1 MYLSFSR
8 LLSRLRATATAI
20 CRSRERD
27 VLWTS
32 DSLTIESTADKTK
45 DRSSCNGR
53 SESNAAYPRISFLFL
68 TNGGD
73 RPSSPLENGQHYTL
87 FFFSFFFFF
96 HAGTRIPLPSS
107 LPSPPSPFVT
117 QKTDT
122 GRWNRIS
129 FFYFLLR
136 ARMDMI
142 KENQSWTLGTCVQS
156 ESRVNLCLKLCGLFD
171 RVWWFFF
178 FLFLRSKV
186 VYREWMPEE
195 IDSIER
201 LWKKFV
207 KFFLWKTSVIYT
219 CFLFIHVFPF
229 CRIIV

>member
-1 MYLSFSR
+1 MNPCTWVSLDCSLGYVPPRQPFVVR
-8 LLSRLRATATAI
+8 GNG
-20 CRSRERD
+20 D

-87 FFFSFFFFF
+87 FFFSFFFFPPSTLE
-96 HAGTRIPLPSS
+96 HASLLPSLS
-107 LPSPPSPFVT
+107 LPSPFVT

-129 FFYFLLR
+129 FFYFLLP

-156 ESRVNLCLKLCGLFD
+156 GCSCESLFEI
-171 RVWWFFF
+171 VWFVRSCVMIFFF
-178 FLFLRSKV
+178 F
-186 VYREWMPEE
+186 
-195 IDSIER
+195 
-201 LWKKFV
+201 
-207 KFFLWKTSVIYT
+207 FFFWGVE
-219 CFLFIHVFPF
+219 LFIENG
-229 CRIIV
+229 RKLTR

>member
-87 FFFSFFFFF
+87 FFFFFFFFF

-107 LPSPPSPFVT
+107 LLSPPSPFVT

-178 FLFLRSKV
+178 FFF
-186 VYREWMPEE
+186 WG
-195 IDSIER
+195 
-201 LWKKFV
+201 V
-207 KFFLWKTSVIYT
+207 K
-219 CFLFIHVFPF
+219 LFIGNGCPKKLI
-229 CRIIV
+229 R

>member
-178 FLFLRSKV
+178 FSFF
-186 VYREWMPEE
+186 EE
-195 IDSIER
+195 
-201 LWKKFV
+201 
-207 KFFLWKTSVIYT
+207 
-219 CFLFIHVFPF
+219 
-229 CRIIV
+229 

>member
-87 FFFSFFFFF
+87 FFFFFFSSSTLE
-96 HAGTRIPLPSS
+96 HAS
-107 LPSPPSPFVT
+107 LFPPPFPPPSPFVT

-178 FLFLRSKV
+178 FFFF
-186 VYREWMPEE
+186 WG
-195 IDSIER
+195 
-201 LWKKFV
+201 V
-207 KFFLWKTSVIYT
+207 K
-219 CFLFIHVFPF
+219 LFIGNGCPKKLI
-229 CRIIV
+229 R